1 MQAGESL
8 HEALAREL
16 EEELGVRTLASR
28 PLLQLAHDYPARR
41 VVLYAREV
49 RTDGEPVSREGQAL
63 RWVDPNDRPVFDGLD
78 LLEADGPIVTAMR
91 LPSRYLISPPSLTLQ
106 EVPALFERA
115 TRAGIQLL
123 QLRQPHAHQGQ
134 LRSLAAAFSRT
145 VEQRSRAGQA
155 SPAWVLGGDPSLT
168 LPVASSMQ
176 LAGLHL
182 PARALDELSRL
193 RALADERRWWLLVSC
208 HDEQELRK
216 ARAGGA
222 DAAVLGPVLP
232 TPSHPQA
239 TGLGW
244 SRFAALIGDLAL
256 PVYAIGGMQES
267 LLGQAWEA
275 GAQGVAGI
283 RGLAPLS

>member
-1 MQAGESL
+1 
-8 HEALAREL
+8 
-16 EEELGVRTLASR
+16 
-28 PLLQLAHDYPARR
+28 
-41 VVLYAREV
+41 
-49 RTDGEPVSREGQAL
+49 
-63 RWVDPNDRPVFDGLD
+63 
-78 LLEADGPIVTAMR
+78 MR
-91 LPSRYLISPPSLTLQ
+91 LPSRYLISPPSLTVEQ
-106 EVPALFERA
+106 VPGLFERA
-115 TRAGIQLL
+115 TSAGIDLL
-123 QLRQPHAHQGQ
+123 QLRRPHADQGQ
-134 LRSLAAAFSRT
+134 LRSLAEAFART
-145 VEQRSRAGQA
+145 VDERSRASEG

-168 LPVASSMQ
+168 LPVARSMQ

-193 RALADERRWWLLVSC
+193 RSLADERRWWLLVSC

-216 ARAGGA
+216 ACAGGA

-239 TGLGW
+239 AGLGW

-275 GAQGVAGI
+275 GAQGIAGI
-283 RGLAPLS
+283 RGLAPPP